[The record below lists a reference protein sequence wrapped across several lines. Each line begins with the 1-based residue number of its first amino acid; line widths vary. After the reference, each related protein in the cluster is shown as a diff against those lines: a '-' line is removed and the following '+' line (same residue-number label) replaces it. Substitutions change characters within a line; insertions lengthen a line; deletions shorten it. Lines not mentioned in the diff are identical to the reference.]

1 MKKRTAF
8 WLLSAGLVLA
18 LLGALLALPGFV
30 GSQAHR
36 PAMEAFASSLTGRKV
51 QIGGKLSL
59 ALLPRPEI
67 TATDITISGPDKE
80 IITAHALVMD
90 ISPLALLRGQ
100 LAVQTLDLEQPSVD
114 FPWPLPAGPKSIAPP
129 PWLAALHAHLSN
141 GTVRFGGIGFTEVS
155 ADLFTGPDGA
165 VSVSGNGALLGQG
178 VTLSLALG
186 ATALDQSAP
195 LSIQAGTLGSS
206 LNFSGTLD
214 ADSSLTGNL
223 TAKLPQDITGNA
235 TLSVDANGVNAT
247 QLTIQQG
254 NTSLSGNASVGFAAP
269 GMNATLSGQ
278 NLNLDALARQTQPL
292 TLFWPALPPL
302 SLTLQASNVTLAG
315 QNFPA
320 LQTSLTTGPGGL
332 ALNSLTLS
340 LPGGGTLNASGS
352 ASQAGVLSGQAS
364 LTVPDSTALAAAYH
378 LPPPVG
384 WPSAKLSAQLGGT
397 LAAPVLRNLSGTLG
411 QDRVTGNLILTPGR
425 AAGSLGFDHLD
436 LAPLIAWAGQRQPGG
451 FVFDGEISAARADAG
466 PIKLQNLAVDAE
478 LDGTLNI
485 RRASANLY
493 GGLAAGSF
501 TLDSSGQV
509 TSAHG
514 FLQLPSA
521 TPLAALLPAGWM
533 PPAALTAGRFS
544 VLLAAQ
550 GPANALSASAVAS
563 LAVQARAQATGKLAD
578 VGTLTVTTS
587 PVIDLIHQSA
597 SGAVSV
603 QFPEAIRLAHILGF
617 DQGVA
622 FPGAGS
628 VSLRAGFTA
637 SANQYGLNDFILSF
651 GALAANG
658 RLMVQ
663 NGTVSGQIDADTL
676 ALPPLPTTLPLPA
689 SLPVQGK
696 IGLNATSVLYAGTP
710 VLGQSS
716 ATLTLAQ
723 TSAKLDLATAALGN
737 GNLSGSLT
745 ATLSAT
751 AAPQFNLSLLAQ
763 NIDAQSLALPV
774 SFPFSL
780 PIGTINATASLT
792 ASGYSPKN
800 WLATLGGTASL
811 TATHGRLGGIS
822 LGNFMA
828 ALGTPNATAK
838 LRAALASGSTP
849 FSTLNLAGTLAQGNC
864 TLTRGTLTGQ
874 NGMIAAAT
882 DSGIDFFDR
891 ALALRL
897 TLQPAVKP
905 PVSASVLVLGPWS
918 APKRTAQLKSALGW
932 KPAAP

>member
-1 MKKRTAF
+1 MKKRIAL
-8 WLLSAGLVLA
+8 WLLPAGLILG
-18 LLGALLALPGFV
+18 LLGVLLALPGFV

-36 PAMEAFASSLTGRKV
+36 PAMESFASSLTGRKV

-67 TATDITISGPDKE
+67 TATDITITGPDKE
-80 IITAHALVMD
+80 VITARALVMD

-100 LAVQTLDLEQPSVD
+100 LAVQTLNLEQPSID

-129 PWLAALHAHLSN
+129 PWLAALHAHLNN
-141 GTVRFGGIGFTEVS
+141 GAVHFGGIGFTEVS

-195 LSIQAGTLGSS
+195 LSIQAGALGGS
-206 LNFSGTLD
+206 LNFSGTLGG
-214 ADSSLTGNL
+214 DSSLTGQL
-223 TAKLPQDITGNA
+223 TAKLPQGVTGGA
-235 TLSVDANGVNAT
+235 TLSVDASGVNAT
-247 QLTIQQG
+247 QLTVQQG
-254 NTSLSGNASVGFAAP
+254 NTSLSGNASFGFATP
-269 GMNATLSGQ
+269 GVNATLSGQ
-278 NLNLDALARQTQPL
+278 NLNLDTLANEAQPL
-292 TLFWPALPPL
+292 ALFWPALPPL

-332 ALNSLTLS
+332 ALNSLALT

-352 ASQAGVLSGQAS
+352 ASPAGALNGQAS
-364 LTVPDSTALAAAYH
+364 LTIPDSAALATTYH
-378 LPPPVG
+378 LTPPAS
-384 WPSAKLSAQLGGT
+384 WPSAKLAAQIGGT
-397 LAAPVLRNLSGTLG
+397 LAAPVLRSLSGTLG
-411 QDRVTGNLILTPGR
+411 QDHVTGNLILAPGH

-436 LAPLIAWAGQRQPGG
+436 LAPLIAWAEQRQPGG
-451 FVFDGEISAARADAG
+451 FVFDGEITATRADAG
-466 PIKLQNLAVDAE
+466 PVKLQNLAVDAT

-485 RRASANLY
+485 RRVSANLY

-514 FLQLPSA
+514 FLQIPSA
-521 TPLAALLPAGWM
+521 TPLAALLPASWV
-533 PPAALTAGRFS
+533 PPASLTAGRLS
-544 VLLAAQ
+544 LLFAAQ
-550 GPANALSASAVAS
+550 GPANALAASAVAS
-563 LAVQARAQATGKLAD
+563 LAVQARNQASGKMAD
-578 VGTLTVTTS
+578 IGTLTITAS
-587 PVIDLIHQSA
+587 PVIDLTHQSA
-597 SGAVSV
+597 MGALSV

-617 DQGVA
+617 DEGVA

-637 SANQYGLNDFILSF
+637 SASQYGLNDFILSF

-658 RLMVQ
+658 RLLVQ
-663 NGTVSGQIDADTL
+663 NGTVSGQINADTL

-696 IGLNATSVLYAGTP
+696 IGLTAASVLYAGTP
-710 VLGQSS
+710 ILGPSS

-723 TSAKLDLATAALGN
+723 TSAKLDLAKAALGN
-737 GNLSGSLT
+737 GSLSGSLA
-745 ATLSAT
+745 ATLSPT
-751 AAPQFNLSLLAQ
+751 AAPQFTLSLLAQ
-763 NIDAQSLALPV
+763 NIDAPSLALPV

-780 PIGTINATASLT
+780 PLGTVNATASLT

-822 LGNFMA
+822 LGNFIAGLGKPDA
-828 ALGTPNATAK
+828 ATRLH
-838 LRAALASGSTP
+838 AALASGSTP
-849 FSTLNLAGTLAQGNC
+849 FSMLSLAGTLAQGNC
-864 TLTRGTLTGQ
+864 TLTQASLTGQ
-874 NGMIAAAT
+874 DGTITAAAN
-882 DSGIDFFDR
+882 SGIDFFDQ

-905 PVSASVLVLGPWS
+905 PVSASVLMLGPWS
-918 APKRTAQLKSALGW
+918 APKRTAQFKSALGW
-932 KPAAP
+932 KPASP